1 MGFPVTKHREIF
13 SILEKTNHYKK
24 FYMLSA
30 YFFNLLNTIIAK
42 NWIFF
47 SMQVPYSLFCL
58 SEKLFKKKLMHSFMA
73 LMLIIKMIK
82 VKLMFLL
89 PMIVG
94 QSTAKKLL
102 LKVLLFLIPGL
113 AHLFKLCHYYHLE
126 HAKYHH
132 HHHKVSLKFFGWH

>member
-1 MGFPVTKHREIF
+1 
-13 SILEKTNHYKK
+13 
-24 FYMLSA
+24 
-30 YFFNLLNTIIAK
+30 
-42 NWIFF
+42 
-47 SMQVPYSLFCL
+47 
-58 SEKLFKKKLMHSFMA
+58 MHSFMA

-102 LKVLLFLIPGL
+102 LKALLFLIPGL
-113 AHLFKLCHYYHLE
+113 AHLFKLCHYYHQE

-132 HHHKVSLKFFGWH
+132 HHHLVILKNISGINSITKLFLVFRLNTIIIMSKCQFRSRCQYQYNTHTQ